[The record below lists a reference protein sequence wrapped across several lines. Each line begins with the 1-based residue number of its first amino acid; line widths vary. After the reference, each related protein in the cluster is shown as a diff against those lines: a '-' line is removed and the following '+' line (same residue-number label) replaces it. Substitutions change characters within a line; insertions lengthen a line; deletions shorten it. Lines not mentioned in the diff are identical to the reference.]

1 MLLTWKSIDTFLEC
15 EINVHLCQNW
25 RSLMERS
32 GGWRV
37 RERSRCNT
45 QTREMGDLNDC
56 GHSAGAGTGGQA
68 VGWVDCG
75 LKSTE
80 SHPEP
85 RDAKSQE
92 IDNIDIVLSVK
103 CDCDC
108 EPHRIPWFVIHGS
121 NPTLNKVTLKYI
133 SHSIARCE
141 AVKLSRVG
149 AQKPLH

>member
-1 MLLTWKSIDTFLEC
+1 MS
-15 EINVHLCQNW
+15 
-25 RSLMERS
+25 
-32 GGWRV
+32 
-37 RERSRCNT
+37 
-45 QTREMGDLNDC
+45 
-56 GHSAGAGTGGQA
+56 
-68 VGWVDCG
+68 G

-85 RDAKSQE
+85 CDGKSQE

-103 CDCDC
+103 CDRDC
-108 EPHRIPWFVIHGS
+108 EPHRIPWFAIQGN

>member
-1 MLLTWKSIDTFLEC
+1 M
-15 EINVHLCQNW
+15 
-25 RSLMERS
+25 
-32 GGWRV
+32 
-37 RERSRCNT
+37 
-45 QTREMGDLNDC
+45 
-56 GHSAGAGTGGQA
+56 
-68 VGWVDCG
+68 DCG

-92 IDNIDIVLSVK
+92 IDIVLSVK
-103 CDCDC
+103 CDC
-108 EPHRIPWFVIHGS
+108 ETHRIPWFVIHGS

>member
-1 MLLTWKSIDTFLEC
+1 M
-15 EINVHLCQNW
+15 
-25 RSLMERS
+25 
-32 GGWRV
+32 
-37 RERSRCNT
+37 
-45 QTREMGDLNDC
+45 
-56 GHSAGAGTGGQA
+56 
-68 VGWVDCG
+68 DCG

-92 IDNIDIVLSVK
+92 IDIVLSVK
-103 CDCDC
+103 CDRDC